1 MLIEDVRQG
10 VFFISL
16 TGEMDMMDKVKAEQ
30 WLTAKCSGKRIG
42 ILLDMSEAIA
52 RYPLVDD
59 ELRKQYEKLQTLILE
74 IIEAE
79 GKKIGKI

>member
-1 MLIEDVRQG
+1 
-10 VFFISL
+10 
-16 TGEMDMMDKVKAEQ
+16 MMDKVKAEQ
-30 WLTAKCSGKRIG
+30 WLTAKFSGKRIG

>member
-1 MLIEDVRQG
+1 
-10 VFFISL
+10 
-16 TGEMDMMDKVKAEQ
+16 MMDKVKAEQ

-42 ILLDMSEAIA
+42 ILLDMREAIA